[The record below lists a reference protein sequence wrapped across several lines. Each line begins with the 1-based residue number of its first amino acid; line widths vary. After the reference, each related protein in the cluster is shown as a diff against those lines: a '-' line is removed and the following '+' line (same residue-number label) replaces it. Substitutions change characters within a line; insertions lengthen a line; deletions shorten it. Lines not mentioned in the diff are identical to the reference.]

1 MQMMVAKFEDQ
12 ANLQVLPL
20 CIFLT
25 EHNST
30 NKSVVSGV
38 TMQLG

>member
-1 MQMMVAKFEDQ
+1 MQMSVAKFEDQ
-12 ANLQVLPL
+12 ANLQVLPS

-38 TMQLG
+38 TV

>member
-12 ANLQVLPL
+12 ANLQVLL
-20 CIFLT
+20 SCIFLT

-38 TMQLG
+38 TVQLG